1 MSGNMMNKQDEQLKQ
16 AILNGQSPELSQDF
30 VQSTIKKILPQTT
43 INQSRSSASV
53 LVLGHSFSYK
63 QIAFLVMAIAASL
76 VLTQQYLGYQEDDL
90 TRVDALSM
98 TTLLSL

>member
-1 MSGNMMNKQDEQLKQ
+1 MNKQDEQLKQ
-16 AILNGQSPELSQDF
+16 IILNGQSPELSQDF
-30 VQSTIKKILPQTT
+30 MQSTIKKILPQTT
-43 INQSRSSASV
+43 VNQSRSPASA

-63 QIAFLVMAIAASL
+63 QIALLVMAIAASL
-76 VLTQQYLGYQEDDL
+76 VLTQQYLRYQEDDL